1 MEYRESGG
9 VDGTTAFE
17 SMSHEEM
24 LAWLDQ
30 AESGMVQ
37 GAADRLAAAAGEI
50 RDIAQ
55 QLKFRPE
62 RVEWTGEGNQA
73 FIDWGASLASATY
86 RLADYSD
93 EASKWM
99 GRASDAIAEAQSAIP
114 RDTAGAKANLAAATE
129 ARNDPDSA
137 AVTSKSLE
145 TLAAGAERNRIEAAA
160 QMRKLAQSYQQS
172 QTQMG
177 KLEVPTFRPPPS
189 EFVPDDGRY
198 GSGQDLARTGSGY
211 GSGSSGGG
219 DYPQSVRGGGAP
231 ENSGPSL
238 RTDMLSP
245 ASVTR
250 PERSTTTEI
259 AGVGTQGPTL
269 TAPPVA
275 PNGAPAA
282 GGPDGGGT
290 PSLGITPAFGGGPSG
305 NPGQLGTGRPVASPR
320 PPLMPG
326 QGGLTGGSPGRMPRD
341 GGIVG
346 GRPVPPNSGRP
357 MGGIPRGTV
366 IGGEG
371 MHGRPP
377 MGHGAGGGMGG
388 TSPGQNGLAGGRRLA
403 GETGGIVGGRPQQPG
418 RTSARPFTPG
428 GSGLV
433 RGAAGEGRQAGGQMA
448 RGGAIPPRAN
458 GAQARQ
464 DDTRG
469 ERPDYL
475 TEDEETW
482 RQSGRRVVP
491 PVIE

>member
-189 EFVPDDGRY
+189 EFVPEGTDGIN
-198 GSGQDLARTGSGY
+198 GSQDLARDGGGGGGGTSTDGGYVPQSRARVTTSDLTGSGGLSPGTARPDRPVDMGIDSVATLPSPPTVSSTPPGVSPAAGRPEGGWGPGTGMFPPPVLG
-211 GSGSSGGG
+211 GSGS
-219 DYPQSVRGGGAP
+219 
-231 ENSGPSL
+231 
-238 RTDMLSP
+238 
-245 ASVTR
+245 
-250 PERSTTTEI
+250 
-259 AGVGTQGPTL
+259 
-269 TAPPVA
+269 APPPV
-275 PNGAPAA
+275 G
-282 GGPDGGGT
+282 
-290 PSLGITPAFGGGPSG
+290 S
-305 NPGQLGTGRPVASPR
+305 GRPAVGAR
-320 PPLMPG
+320 PPLSPG
-326 QGGLTGGSPGRMPRD
+326 QNSIGAGSTSRMPRD

-448 RGGAIPPRAN
+448 RGGAIPPRSN